1 MTSKF
6 GVLLPSAQ
14 YLNNSHGRAAYYVC
28 PPSVPAPSPTPFRV
42 LMVHG
47 VQTPALGLHPLAES
61 LRYRFPGAYIT
72 LVDLW
77 GHGLSDTPQEPH
89 TPALFHDL
97 LDAVFAEL
105 NWPSA
110 HLLGFSFGGST
121 IVGYAASSPE
131 RAARVTSLTLVA
143 PAGLLKSSQFD
154 EKAQRDYL
162 GLDVSD
168 EKAARDWIFD
178 FLDGGELIV
187 PSDWQERVGKGEVV
201 AEAVKDWELKTHKGH
216 EASVVAI
223 FRDGRCLDNHAAFV
237 KVAEGGIPYLGV
249 VGQLDGVCSAE
260 DLQQVGL
267 PRVVV
272 VPQVG
277 HELVR
282 SRVPEVSQAI
292 EEFWKTL

>member
-1 MTSKF
+1 MASKF

-14 YLNNSHGRAAYYVC
+14 YLNNSHGRAAYYVY
-28 PPSVPAPSPTPFRV
+28 PPSVPSPSPTPFRV

-61 LRYRFPGAYIT
+61 LRSRLPGAHIT

-89 TPALFHDL
+89 TAALFHDL
-97 LDAVFAEL
+97 LDAVLAEL

-121 IVGYAASSPE
+121 IVGYAASSKE

-162 GLDVSD
+162 GLAVSD

-187 PSDWQERVGKGEVV
+187 PSDWQERVGRGEVV
-201 AEAVKDWELKTHKGH
+201 AEAVKDWELKTHEGH

-223 FRDGRCLDNHAAFV
+223 FRDAGCLDNHAAFV
-237 KVAEGGIPYLGV
+237 KVAECGIPYLGV

-260 DLQQVGL
+260 DLERVGL

-272 VPQVG
+272 IPQVG

-282 SRVPEVSQAI
+282 QRVPEVSQAI